1 MTSTRKVSDSYLG
14 IMQVESSKIIA
25 SGYNIMSQE
34 PSQKAT
40 SSAFKK
46 VINGQPCQRKQYHLN
61 NALETIILD
70 KGPDIGSIFDFF
82 FFFSKMVATKIDKIT
97 LTDSI
102 SLL

>member
-1 MTSTRKVSDSYLG
+1 
-14 IMQVESSKIIA
+14 
-25 SGYNIMSQE
+25 MSQE

-82 FFFSKMVATKIDKIT
+82 FSKMVATKIDKIT

>member
-1 MTSTRKVSDSYLG
+1 
-14 IMQVESSKIIA
+14 
-25 SGYNIMSQE
+25 MSQE

-82 FFFSKMVATKIDKIT
+82 FFFSKIVATKID
-97 LTDSI
+97 
-102 SLL
+102 

>member
-1 MTSTRKVSDSYLG
+1 
-14 IMQVESSKIIA
+14 
-25 SGYNIMSQE
+25 MSQE

>member
-1 MTSTRKVSDSYLG
+1 
-14 IMQVESSKIIA
+14 
-25 SGYNIMSQE
+25 MSQE

-82 FFFSKMVATKIDKIT
+82 FSSKMVATKIDKIT

>member
-1 MTSTRKVSDSYLG
+1 
-14 IMQVESSKIIA
+14 
-25 SGYNIMSQE
+25 MSQE

-70 KGPDIGSIFDFF
+70 KGPDIGSIFYFF
-82 FFFSKMVATKIDKIT
+82 FFFSKIVATKIDKIT

>member
-1 MTSTRKVSDSYLG
+1 
-14 IMQVESSKIIA
+14 
-25 SGYNIMSQE
+25 MSQE

-82 FFFSKMVATKIDKIT
+82 FFSSKMVATKIDKIT

>member
-1 MTSTRKVSDSYLG
+1 
-14 IMQVESSKIIA
+14 
-25 SGYNIMSQE
+25 MSQE

-82 FFFSKMVATKIDKIT
+82 FFFFSKMVATKIDKIT

>member
-1 MTSTRKVSDSYLG
+1 
-14 IMQVESSKIIA
+14 
-25 SGYNIMSQE
+25 MSQE
-34 PSQKAT
+34 PSQKAS

-46 VINGQPCQRKQYHLN
+46 VISGQPCQRKQYHLN

>member
-1 MTSTRKVSDSYLG
+1 
-14 IMQVESSKIIA
+14 
-25 SGYNIMSQE
+25 MSQE

-82 FFFSKMVATKIDKIT
+82 FFSKMVATKIDKIT

>member
-1 MTSTRKVSDSYLG
+1 
-14 IMQVESSKIIA
+14 
-25 SGYNIMSQE
+25 MSQE

-70 KGPDIGSIFDFF
+70 KGPDIGSIFDFL

>member
-1 MTSTRKVSDSYLG
+1 
-14 IMQVESSKIIA
+14 
-25 SGYNIMSQE
+25 MSQE

-70 KGPDIGSIFDFF
+70 KGLDIGSIFDFF